1 MLMTLGVSHDLQ
13 AQVFV
18 TRDYLSGI
26 TLAQGQLEVSADYL
40 VMNETVDLLNL
51 RESRIAKTSTA
62 LRSDGLGD
70 LKGAQVMA
78 AYGLRDNMMIS
89 GSYHYRQLNVTFAD
103 LDVDGYALHLSRR
116 YNLYQR
122 PDASAAYLFGVIG
135 GRHHRSA
142 DFSTERISDINYLA
156 GKLSSRFTVRD
167 EYGRLVIDDGEM
179 TYSSPRVNADGTI
192 KDPLAL
198 GLRDSSDTTLFVRGG
213 AGRRWERINIALLAE
228 AGYTV
233 IRGQLSHNLHLYG
246 IDSDNRLLREIDF
259 DLDREETY
267 IKAGVD
273 LYYETLFGVAAH
285 LAYYYL
291 VLQRDSSIDRHRD
304 NHHLSAE
311 LILRLN
317 RYAAV
322 TIGGEYYRNQFN
334 GIVPLLYN
342 RYTQSAFD
350 RDYGIVK
357 AGLTVVFGRPGS
369 RL

>member
-1 MLMTLGVSHDLQ
+1 M
-13 AQVFV
+13 
-18 TRDYLSGI
+18 
-26 TLAQGQLEVSADYL
+26 
-40 VMNETVDLLNL
+40 
-51 RESRIAKTSTA
+51 
-62 LRSDGLGD
+62 
-70 LKGAQVMA
+70 
-78 AYGLRDNMMIS
+78 
-89 GSYHYRQLNVTFAD
+89 
-103 LDVDGYALHLSRR
+103 
-116 YNLYQR
+116 
-122 PDASAAYLFGVIG
+122 
-135 GRHHRSA
+135 
-142 DFSTERISDINYLA
+142 
-156 GKLSSRFTVRD
+156 
-167 EYGRLVIDDGEM
+167 IDDGEM
-179 TYSSPRVNADGTI
+179 TYSSPRVNADGGI

-198 GLRDSSDTTLFVRGG
+198 GLCDSSDTTLFVRGG
-213 AGRRWERINIALLAE
+213 VGRRWERINIALLAE
-228 AGYTV
+228 VGYTV

-291 VLQRDSSIDRHRD
+291 MLQRDSSIDRHHD
-304 NHHLSAE
+304 NRHLSAE

-357 AGLTVVFGRPGS
+357 AGLTDVFGRPGS